1 MTLREDRGISVIPN
15 DIPYKDFL
23 DEYLRPLKPCLFSSV
38 TESWPAVKQWT
49 EIDSRTR
56 TLIPNF
62 SNLKVMFGEN
72 NGCVTFCN
80 EYDVHGD
87 TVQREMTVGN
97 FLDNLL
103 SNSGNDFFNTSRKT
117 YLKDFHFMLANPDA
131 AKMYDIPVY
140 FQGLPSPS

>member
-1 MTLREDRGISVIPN
+1 MTLQEDRGISVIPN

-62 SNLKVMFGEN
+62 SNLKRTFGEN
-72 NGCVTFCN
+72 DGCVTFCD

-103 SNSGNDFFNTSRKT
+103 SNSGNDFFNASRKT

-140 FQGLPSPS
+140 FQGPPSPP